1 MVHIWGLQAKLQMVH
16 WNGMGRPCSIGQ
28 CNGASYRY
36 LSPAG
41 IPSVVC
47 IAICFLGQDIWRT
60 LSIGF
65 VNSVAS
71 PTSSLKA
78 LHKCSLP
85 CIFQHVSKGLLTPNS
100 SKATS
105 ECKEA
110 LQTHT
115 EKHKHHGLAAE
126 RRGKTTLCSCT
137 PHWWQNSPYLQIF
150 RFFLAGHTG
159 IFSDL
164 EASCREGING
174 IIQAPSPPQAG
185 TGVISLGARPGL
197 IRRHII
203 QGQSMPQVISPAGD
217 SPSPSVPAAR
227 SSN

>member
-41 IPSVVC
+41 IPSVVR

-65 VNSVAS
+65 VNSIAS

-150 RFFLAGHTG
+150 RFFW
-159 IFSDL
+159 
-164 EASCREGING
+164 
-174 IIQAPSPPQAG
+174 
-185 TGVISLGARPGL
+185 LG
-197 IRRHII
+197 I
-203 QGQSMPQVISPAGD
+203 QGFLVIWKPRAGRGSMGSSKPPAHHKQAQG
-217 SPSPSVPAAR
+217 
-227 SSN
+227 